1 MGILLNT
8 CARRRRDE
16 SNVMKIKSDKVSIV
30 QTHSQGSFLLVN
42 PSIPTSIFSR
52 SCCVGK
58 FITLIHIWLFAW
70 VWKQLLHCT
79 LTDKNLF
86 HFVSGKRSQ
95 QDARKCADGLN
106 SEWKFGKTLAC
117 IHADCRKYIG
127 IKWNLYALYQSPN
140 KWKWTSICPLTWAI
154 LQLSNLR

>member
-58 FITLIHIWLFAW
+58 FITLIHIWVCFAW

-86 HFVSGKRSQ
+86 NFVSGKHSQ

-106 SEWKFGKTLAC
+106 SEWKFGKTLASMQTAGNIYVSNEIYMPC
-117 IHADCRKYIG
+117 IKLLI
-127 IKWNLYALYQSPN
+127 NEN
-140 KWKWTSICPLTWAI
+140 E
-154 LQLSNLR
+154 LQFVH